1 MLEWLSRNYSAD
13 HSANDYSGF
22 LFIYGMRVVII
33 GPAYPLRGG
42 LATYNE
48 RLARA
53 FQEAGDEVR
62 LVTFSLQYPN
72 FLFPGQTQFSA
83 EAGPVDLDI
92 EVSLNSVNPLSW
104 VRVGRKIRSERPDLV
119 VFRFWLPFM
128 GPALGTVARLVRGNG
143 HTRVVAITDNVIPH
157 EKRPG
162 DGPLTRYFLSACDGF
177 VTMSRSV
184 LSDLKRLGFG
194 ELPALYRPHPLY
206 DNFGPIKSKN
216 LALKALALPDTLGYL
231 LFFGFIR
238 AYKGLDIL
246 LEAFADARLVALPI
260 KLIIAGEF
268 YEDVAP
274 YEELIQRHNL
284 EKRIIRAT
292 DFIPNER
299 VVDYFCAADLIVQP
313 YKNATQSGVSQI
325 AYHFERPM
333 LVTDVGGL
341 AELILDGVVGY
352 VVPPAPAAI
361 ADAVVDF
368 YANHREQGFAAGTR
382 EEKKQ
387 FSWSVMV
394 SALKEVARI

>member
-1 MLEWLSRNYSAD
+1 MK
-13 HSANDYSGF
+13 
-22 LFIYGMRVVII
+22 VVII

-53 FQEAGDEVR
+53 FKEAGDVVR
-62 LVTFSLQYPN
+62 IVTFSLQYPD
-72 FLFPGQTQFSA
+72 FLFPGQTQFST
-83 EAGPVDLDI
+83 EAGPDDLEI
-92 EVSLNSVNPLSW
+92 EVSLNSVNPFSW
-104 VRVGRKIRSERPDLV
+104 LKVGRKLRAERPDLV
-119 VFRFWLPFM
+119 IFRFWLPFM

-184 LSDLKRLGFG
+184 LSDLQRLGFG
-194 ELPALYRPHPLY
+194 HKPALYRPHPLY
-206 DNFGPIKSKN
+206 DNFGPIKSKSE
-216 LALKALALPDTLGYL
+216 ALAVLKLPATTNYL

-238 AYKGLDIL
+238 AYKGLDIM
-246 LEAFADARLVALPI
+246 LEALADKRVAELPI

-268 YEDVAP
+268 YEDAAP
-274 YEELIQRHNL
+274 YEELIKRYQL
-284 EKRIIRAT
+284 EGRIIRAT
-292 DFIPNER
+292 DFIPNEK

-325 AYHFERPM
+325 AYYFERPM

-341 AELILDGVVGY
+341 AELIPAGVVGY
-352 VVPPAPAAI
+352 VVPPTPAAI

-368 YANHREQGFAAGTR
+368 YTKQREKSFTAGVREQ
-382 EEKKQ
+382 KKQ
-387 FSWSVMV
+387 FSWPVMV
-394 SALKEVARI
+394 AALKEVAGKAS

>member
-1 MLEWLSRNYSAD
+1 
-13 HSANDYSGF
+13 
-22 LFIYGMRVVII
+22 MRVVII

-53 FQEAGDEVR
+53 FREAGDEVR
-62 LVTFSLQYPN
+62 IVTFSLQYPN
-72 FLFPGQTQFSA
+72 FLFPGQTQFST
-83 EAGPVDLDI
+83 EPGPSDLSI
-92 EVSLNSVNPLSW
+92 EVSLNSVSPLSW
-104 VRVGRKIRSERPDLV
+104 LALGRRLRRERPDV
-119 VFRFWLPFM
+119 VIFRFWLPFM

-184 LSDLKRLGFG
+184 LDDLHRLGFG
-194 ELPALYRPHPLY
+194 TKPALYRPHPLY
-206 DNFGPIKSKN
+206 DNFGPIKPK
-216 LALKALALPDTLGYL
+216 AEALAALGLPTTTGYV

-246 LEAFADARLVALPI
+246 LEAWADARVAALPI
-260 KLIIAGEF
+260 KLIVAGEF
-268 YEDVAP
+268 YEDAAP
-274 YEELIQRHNL
+274 YEALIKQYRL
-284 EKRIIRAT
+284 ESRIVRAT
-292 DFIPNER
+292 DFIPNEK
-299 VVDYFCAADLIVQP
+299 VVDYFCAADLVLQP

-341 AELILDGVVGY
+341 AELIPDGVVGY
-352 VVPPAPAAI
+352 VAPPTPEAI

-368 YANHREQGFAAGTR
+368 YANRREETFAAGVR
-382 EEKKQ
+382 EQKKQ
-387 FSWSVMV
+387 FSWPVMV
-394 SALKEVARI
+394 AALKEVAGVG

>member
-1 MLEWLSRNYSAD
+1 MK
-13 HSANDYSGF
+13 
-22 LFIYGMRVVII
+22 IVII

-53 FQEAGDEVR
+53 FRAAGDEVR

-72 FLFPGQTQFSA
+72 FLFPGQTQFST
-83 EAGPVDLDI
+83 EAGPADLDI

-104 VRVGRKIRSERPDLV
+104 LGVGRRLRRERPDVV

-143 HTRVVAITDNVIPH
+143 HTRVVAITDNAIPH

-177 VTMSRSV
+177 VTMSRAV
-184 LSDLKRLGFG
+184 LADLQRLGFG
-194 ELPALYRPHPLY
+194 AKPALYRPHPLY
-206 DNFGPIKSKN
+206 DNFGPAKPKGE
-216 LALKALALPDTLGYL
+216 ALAALGLAPEFRYV

-246 LEAFADARLVALPI
+246 LEAMADARVVALPV

-268 YEDVAP
+268 YEDAAP
-274 YEELIQRHNL
+274 YEALIGKHNL
-284 EKRIIRAT
+284 ENRLVRAT

-299 VVDYFCAADLIVQP
+299 VADYFSAADLVVQP
-313 YKNATQSGVSQI
+313 YKNATQSGVSQV
-325 AYHFERPM
+325 AYHFGRPM

-341 AELILDGVVGY
+341 AELIPAGVVGY
-352 VVPPAPAAI
+352 VVPPTAAAI
-361 ADAVVDF
+361 ADALVDF
-368 YANHREQGFAAGTR
+368 YTHDREEALAAGVR
-382 EEKKQ
+382 QEAKK
-387 FSWSVMV
+387 FSWEVMV
-394 SALKEVARI
+394 AALKEVAGLASAG

>member
-1 MLEWLSRNYSAD
+1 
-13 HSANDYSGF
+13 
-22 LFIYGMRVVII
+22 MRVIII

-53 FQEAGDEVR
+53 FREEGDEVR
-62 LVTFSLQYPN
+62 IVTFSLQYPD
-72 FLFPGQTQFSA
+72 FLFPGQTQFST
-83 EAGPVDLDI
+83 ELGPVNLEI
-92 EVSLNSVNPLSW
+92 EVSLNSVNPFSW
-104 VRVGRKIRSERPDLV
+104 LKVGRKLRVVRPDLV
-119 VFRFWLPFM
+119 IFRFWLPFM

-184 LSDLKRLGFG
+184 LSDLQRLGFG
-194 ELPALYRPHPLY
+194 RKPALYRPHPLY
-206 DNFGPIKSKN
+206 DNFGPIKSKSE
-216 LALKALALPDTLGYL
+216 ALAALGLSDATGYL

-238 AYKGLDIL
+238 AYKGLDIM
-246 LEAFADARLVALPI
+246 LEAFADKRLVAMPI

-268 YEDVAP
+268 YEDAAP
-274 YEELIQRHNL
+274 YEALIQRYNL
-284 EKRIIRAT
+284 GERIIRAT
-292 DFIPNER
+292 DFIPNEK
-299 VVDYFCAADLIVQP
+299 VVDYFCAADLIMQP

-341 AELILDGVVGY
+341 AELIPDGVVGY
-352 VVPPAPAAI
+352 VVPPTPAAI
-361 ADAVVDF
+361 ADAVVYF
-368 YANHREQGFAAGTR
+368 YAGKREESFVAGVREQ
-382 EEKKQ
+382 KKQ
-387 FSWSVMV
+387 FSWPIMV
-394 SALKEVARI
+394 AALKEVAGL

>member
-1 MLEWLSRNYSAD
+1 MK
-13 HSANDYSGF
+13 
-22 LFIYGMRVVII
+22 VVII

-53 FQEAGDEVR
+53 FTEAGDTVR
-62 LVTFSLQYPN
+62 IVTFSLQYPD
-72 FLFPGQTQFSA
+72 FLFPGQTQFST
-83 EAGPVDLDI
+83 EPGPTDLAI

-104 VRVGRKIRSERPDLV
+104 WRVGRKLRTERPDLV

-128 GPALGTVARLVRGNG
+128 GPALGTVARLVRGNK

-184 LSDLKRLGFG
+184 LEDLKRMGFG
-194 ELPALYRPHPLY
+194 QKPALYRPHPLY
-206 DNFGPIKSKN
+206 DNFGPIKSKSE
-216 LALKALALPDTLGYL
+216 ALAALGLPATSGYL

-238 AYKGLDIL
+238 AYKGLDVL
-246 LEAFADARLVALPI
+246 LEAFADARIAALPV

-268 YEDVAP
+268 YEDAAP
-274 YEELIQRHNL
+274 YEAIIEDYKL
-284 EKRIIRAT
+284 EGRIIRAT
-292 DFIPNER
+292 DFIPNEK
-299 VVDYFCAADLIVQP
+299 VADYFCAADLIMQP

-341 AELILDGVVGY
+341 AELIPDGVVGY

-368 YANHREQGFAAGTR
+368 YANQREVAFAAGAR

-387 FSWSVMV
+387 FSWPLMV
-394 SALKEVARI
+394 SALKEVAKRSVSLPQQSVYNEHAS

>member
-1 MLEWLSRNYSAD
+1 MK
-13 HSANDYSGF
+13 
-22 LFIYGMRVVII
+22 IVII

-53 FQEAGDEVR
+53 FQAAGDEAR
-62 LVTFSLQYPN
+62 LVTFSLQYPG
-72 FLFPGQTQFSA
+72 FLFPGQTQFST
-83 EAGPVDLDI
+83 ESGPTDLSI

-104 VRVGRKIRSERPDLV
+104 WAVGRRLRRERPDLV

-162 DGPLTRYFLSACDGF
+162 DGPLARYFLSACHGF

-184 LSDLKRLGFG
+184 LTDLQGLGFKQK
-194 ELPALYRPHPLY
+194 PALYRPHPLY
-206 DNFGPIKSKN
+206 DNFGPAKPK
-216 LALKALALPDTLGYL
+216 ATALAALELDPAFRYV

-246 LEAFADARLVALPI
+246 LEAMADARVVSLPV

-268 YEDVAP
+268 YEDAAL
-274 YEELIQRHNL
+274 YEAIIQKLNL
-284 EKRIIRAT
+284 ESRLVRAT

-299 VVDYFCAADLIVQP
+299 VADYFSAADLVIQP
-313 YKNATQSGVSQI
+313 YKNATQSGVSQV
-325 AYHFERPM
+325 AYHFGRPM

-341 AELILDGVVGY
+341 AELIPNGVVGY
-352 VVPPAPAAI
+352 VVPPTAPAI
-361 ADAVVDF
+361 ADALVDF
-368 YANHREQGFAAGTR
+368 YANDR
-382 EEKKQ
+382 EEALAANVRHEARK
-387 FSWSVMV
+387 FSWEVMV
-394 SALKEVARI
+394 AALKEVAGLGE

>member
-1 MLEWLSRNYSAD
+1 MK
-13 HSANDYSGF
+13 
-22 LFIYGMRVVII
+22 VVII

-53 FQEAGDEVR
+53 FQAAGDKVR
-62 LVTFSLQYPN
+62 IVTFSLQYPG
-72 FLFPGQTQFSA
+72 FLFPGQTQFST
-83 EAGPVDLDI
+83 EDGPVDLDI

-104 VRVGRKIRSERPDLV
+104 LAVGRRLRRERPDLV

-128 GPALGTVARLVRGNG
+128 GPALGTVARLARGNG

-184 LSDLKRLGFG
+184 LADLQKLGFG
-194 ELPALYRPHPLY
+194 QKPALYRPHPLY
-206 DNFGPIKSKN
+206 DNFGPAK
-216 LALKALALPDTLGYL
+216 LKAAALAALGLPTQVRYV

-246 LEAFADARLVALPI
+246 LEALADARVAALPL
-260 KLIIAGEF
+260 KLLIAGEF
-268 YEDVAP
+268 YEDAAP
-274 YEELIQRHNL
+274 YEAIIQRYRL
-284 EKRIIRAT
+284 EDRLVRAT

-299 VVDYFCAADLIVQP
+299 VADYFCAADMVIQP
-313 YKNATQSGVSQI
+313 YKNATQSGVSQV
-325 AYHFERPM
+325 AYHFGRPM

-341 AELILDGVVGY
+341 AELIPAGVVGY
-352 VVPPAPAAI
+352 VVPPTATAI
-361 ADAVVDF
+361 ADALVDF
-368 YANHREQGFAAGTR
+368 YANDREETLAAGVQQ
-382 EEKKQ
+382 EAKN
-387 FSWSVMV
+387 FSWEVMLA
-394 SALKEVARI
+394 ALKEVASRTS

>member
-1 MLEWLSRNYSAD
+1 MK
-13 HSANDYSGF
+13 
-22 LFIYGMRVVII
+22 VVII

-53 FQEAGDEVR
+53 FIEAGDEVSI
-62 LVTFSLQYPN
+62 VTFSLQYPD
-72 FLFPGQTQFSA
+72 FLFPGQTQFST
-83 EAGPVDLDI
+83 EPGPTDLDI

-104 VRVGRKIRSERPDLV
+104 LAVGRKLRREMPDLV

-184 LSDLKRLGFG
+184 LSDLQRLGFG
-194 ELPALYRPHPLY
+194 QKPALYRPHPLY
-206 DNFGPIKSKN
+206 DNFGPVKSKTD
-216 LALKALALPDTLGYL
+216 ALAALGLPATTGYL

-246 LEAFADARLVALPI
+246 LEAFADKRLTSLPV

-268 YEDVAP
+268 YEDAVP
-274 YEELIQRHNL
+274 YEALIKRYSL
-284 EKRIIRAT
+284 EDRIVRAT
-292 DFIPNER
+292 DFIPNDA
-299 VVDYFCAADLIVQP
+299 VVNYFCAADLIMQP

-341 AELILDGVVGY
+341 AELIPAGVVGY
-352 VVPPAPAAI
+352 VVPPTPAAI

-368 YANHREQGFAAGTR
+368 YAEQREEAFTAGVREQ
-382 EEKKQ
+382 KKQ
-387 FSWSVMV
+387 FSWPVMV
-394 SALKEVARI
+394 AALKEIADLKPQLPNQ

>member
-1 MLEWLSRNYSAD
+1 MN
-13 HSANDYSGF
+13 
-22 LFIYGMRVVII
+22 IVII

-53 FQEAGDEVR
+53 FQAAGDGAR
-62 LVTFSLQYPN
+62 IVTFSLQYPG
-72 FLFPGQTQFSA
+72 FLFPGQTQFST
-83 EAGPVDLDI
+83 EPGPTDVAI

-104 VRVGRKIRSERPDLV
+104 WAVGRRLRRERPDLV
-119 VFRFWLPFM
+119 VFRFWIPLM
-128 GPALGTVARLVRGNG
+128 GPALGTVARLVHGNG

-184 LSDLKRLGFG
+184 LDDLQKLGFRNK
-194 ELPALYRPHPLY
+194 PALYRPHPLY
-206 DNFGPIKSKN
+206 DNFGPAKPK
-216 LALKALALPDTLGYL
+216 AAALAALGLDLAFRYV

-246 LEAFADARLVALPI
+246 LEALADARLTALPV

-268 YEDVAP
+268 YEDAAP
-274 YEELIQRHNL
+274 YEAIIQRLNL
-284 EKRIIRAT
+284 EGRLVRAT

-299 VVDYFCAADLIVQP
+299 VADYFSAADLVIQP
-313 YKNATQSGVSQI
+313 YKNATQSGVSQV
-325 AYHFERPM
+325 AYHFGRPM

-341 AELILDGVVGY
+341 AELIPHGVVGY
-352 VVPPAPAAI
+352 VVPPTAPAI
-361 ADAVVDF
+361 ADALVDF
-368 YANHREQGFAAGTR
+368 YANDS
-382 EEKKQ
+382 EEVLATNVRHEARK
-387 FSWSVMV
+387 FSWEVMV
-394 SALKEVARI
+394 AALKEVAGLSD

>member
-1 MLEWLSRNYSAD
+1 
-13 HSANDYSGF
+13 
-22 LFIYGMRVVII
+22 MRVVII

-83 EAGPVDLDI
+83 EEGPADLDI

-104 VRVGRKIRSERPDLV
+104 VRVGRKIRSERPDVV

-128 GPALGTVARLVRGNG
+128 GPALGTVARLVHSNN

-162 DGPLTRYFLSACDGF
+162 DGLLTRYFLRACDGF

-184 LSDLKRLGFG
+184 LGDLERLGFG
-194 ELPALYRPHPLY
+194 KLPALYRPHPLY
-206 DNFGPIKSKN
+206 DNFGPIKPKN
-216 LALKALALPDTLGYL
+216 LALKALNLPDTLGYL

-274 YEELIQRHNL
+274 YEELIQRYDL

-341 AELILDGVVGY
+341 AELIPDGVVGY
-352 VVPPAPAAI
+352 VVPPTPAAI

-368 YANHREQGFAAGTR
+368 YVNHREQGFSAGTR

-394 SALKEVARI
+394 SALKEVART

>member
-1 MLEWLSRNYSAD
+1 MLNEE
-13 HSANDYSGF
+13 
-22 LFIYGMRVVII
+22 MKVVII

-53 FQEAGDEVR
+53 FREAGDEVR
-62 LVTFSLQYPN
+62 IVTFSLQYPD
-72 FLFPGQTQFSA
+72 FLFPGQTQFST
-83 EAGPVDLDI
+83 EPGPADLDI

-104 VRVGRKIRSERPDLV
+104 LRVGRKLRRERPDLV
-119 VFRFWLPFM
+119 VFRFWLPVM

-157 EKRPG
+157 EQRPG
-162 DGPLTRYFLSACDGF
+162 DGPLTRYFLRACHGF

-184 LSDLKRLGFG
+184 LDDLRGLGFG
-194 ELPALYRPHPLY
+194 TRPALYRPHPLY
-206 DNFGPIKSKN
+206 DNFGPIKPK
-216 LALKALALPDTLGYL
+216 AAALAALGLSAEFHYV

-238 AYKGLDIL
+238 AYKGLDLL
-246 LEAFADARLVALPI
+246 LEAWADARLAALPV

-268 YEDVAP
+268 YEEAAP
-274 YEELIQRHNL
+274 YEALIQQHQL
-284 EKRIIRAT
+284 ESRIVRAT

-299 VVDYFCAADLIVQP
+299 VVDYFCAADLILQP

-341 AELILDGVVGY
+341 AELIPAGVVGY
-352 VVPPAPAAI
+352 VVPPTPAAI

-368 YANHREQGFAAGTR
+368 YARQREETFAAGVR
-382 EEKKQ
+382 EQKKQ
-387 FSWSVMV
+387 FSWPVMV
-394 SALKEVARI
+394 AALKEVAV

>member
-1 MLEWLSRNYSAD
+1 MTFFKP
-13 HSANDYSGF
+13 F
-22 LFIYGMRVVII
+22 LNMKVVII

-62 LVTFSLQYPN
+62 IVTFSLQYPN
-72 FLFPGQTQFSA
+72 FLFPGQTQFST
-83 EAGPVDLDI
+83 EPGPSDIAI

-104 VRVGRKIRSERPDLV
+104 LAVGRRLRRERPDV
-119 VFRFWLPFM
+119 VIFRFWLPFM
-128 GPALGTVARLVRGNG
+128 GAALGTVARLVRGNG

-184 LSDLKRLGFG
+184 LEDLQRLGFG
-194 ELPALYRPHPLY
+194 HKPALYRPHPLY
-206 DNFGPIKSKN
+206 DNFGPIKPKE
-216 LALKALALPDTLGYL
+216 AALAALGLPAGAGYA

-238 AYKGLDIL
+238 AYKGLDML
-246 LEAFADARLVALPI
+246 LEAWADARVAALPI
-260 KLIIAGEF
+260 KLVIAGEF
-268 YEDVAP
+268 YEDAAP
-274 YEELIQRHNL
+274 YEALIKQYRL
-284 EKRIIRAT
+284 EDRIVRAT

-299 VVDYFCAADLIVQP
+299 VVDYFCAADLVLQP

-341 AELILDGVVGY
+341 AELIPAGVVGY
-352 VVPPAPAAI
+352 VVSPTPKAI

-368 YANHREQGFAAGTR
+368 YANQREEVFALGVREQ
-382 EEKKQ
+382 KKQ
-387 FSWSVMV
+387 FSWPVMV
-394 SALKEVARI
+394 AALKEVAKLPGH

>member
-1 MLEWLSRNYSAD
+1 M
-13 HSANDYSGF
+13 
-22 LFIYGMRVVII
+22 VII

-48 RLARA
+48 RLAQA
-53 FQEAGDEVR
+53 FQEEGDEVR
-62 LVTFSLQYPN
+62 IVTFSLQYPD
-72 FLFPGQTQFSA
+72 FLFPGQTQFST
-83 EAGPVDLDI
+83 ELGPVNLEI
-92 EVSLNSVNPLSW
+92 EVSLNSVNPFSW
-104 VRVGRKIRSERPDLV
+104 LKVGRKLRVERPDLV
-119 VFRFWLPFM
+119 IFRFWLPFM

-184 LSDLKRLGFG
+184 LSDLQRLGFG
-194 ELPALYRPHPLY
+194 RKPALYRPHPLY
-206 DNFGPIKSKN
+206 DNFGPIKSKRE
-216 LALKALALPDTLGYL
+216 ALAALRLPDAIGYL

-238 AYKGLDIL
+238 AYKGLDIM
-246 LEAFADARLVALPI
+246 LEAFADKRLVAMPI

-268 YEDVAP
+268 YEDAAP
-274 YEELIQRHNL
+274 YETLIQRYNL
-284 EKRIIRAT
+284 EERIIRAT
-292 DFIPNER
+292 DFIPNEK

-341 AELILDGVVGY
+341 AELIPDGVVGY
-352 VVPPAPAAI
+352 VVPPTPVAI

-368 YANHREQGFAAGTR
+368 YAAKREESFAVGVREQ
-382 EEKKQ
+382 KKQ
-387 FSWSVMV
+387 FSWPIMV
-394 SALKEVARI
+394 AALKEVAGL